1 MSKIQAYSCYQDNMV
16 SVVIPTHNRKNFIG
30 ETVDSVLAQTY
41 TDLEVVVVDDGSTD
55 GTGDYMRARYAS
67 EPRVRY
73 IWQENAERSAA
84 RNRGI
89 DEARGEFLAFLDSDD
104 LWLPKKLELQM
115 ALMEARPEL
124 VMVLCWTSNAGLKED
139 QSVFTIL
146 PEKEDCNT
154 EGFHQRLVALNRIIS
169 ATPLIRKSVF
179 EKCAKFSLDDKVICF
194 EDWELWIRVAC
205 YGEVDVVPQV
215 LAIRRHHPG
224 NTEKLVTPPDYQVIV
239 SNVRRNLPVEKW
251 QELRQAALKSYWHR
265 YHNQPPHGF
274 AERVKGLTGGLSI
287 FGREFFKEVLSG
299 SRAGICW
306 YMIGSEMQNCLLRM
320 KSRLGSRCRQRSVL

>member
-1 MSKIQAYSCYQDNMV
+1 MV
-16 SVVIPTHNRKNFIG
+16 SVVIPTHNRKEFIG

-41 TDLEVVVVDDGSTD
+41 TDLEVIVVDDGSTD
-55 GTGDYMRARYAS
+55 GTSDYMQTRYAD

-73 IWQENAERSAA
+73 VWQENAERSAA

-89 DEARGEFLAFLDSDD
+89 DEARGEFVAFLDSDD
-104 LWLPKKLELQM
+104 LWLPKKLEMQM
-115 ALMEARPEL
+115 RLMEARPEV
-124 VMVLCWTSNAGLKED
+124 VMALCWTSNCGLKED

-154 EGFHQRLVALNRIIS
+154 QGFHQRLVALNRIIS

-205 YGEVDVVPQV
+205 YGKVDVVPQV

-224 NTEKLVTPPDYQVIV
+224 NTEKLITPPDYQVIV
-239 SNVRRNLPVEKW
+239 SNVRRNLPSGKW
-251 QELRQAALKSYWHR
+251 QDLRQAALESYWNR
-265 YHNQPPHGF
+265 YHKHPPLGF
-274 AERVKGLTGGLSI
+274 VQRMNGLIGGARI
-287 FGREFFKEVLSG
+287 FGRGFFKEVLSG
-299 SRAGICW
+299 ARADICW
-306 YMIGSEMQNCLLRM
+306 YVIGSEMQNRLLRT
-320 KSRLGSRCRQRSVL
+320 KSRLGRLVRRDKVHCQ